1 MSKVNVLIFSAI
13 VGFGFTAGVQI
24 YIAWE
29 KSSTTHGV
37 VLLSEVSMWR
47 GNSHGKSQMIL
58 TEYQLD
64 HKTNKSRSVY
74 LLRHNSR
81 VRNTVLEQNLT
92 VEMDNYGGFKPTI
105 SLDDFPRGL
114 SEREAMLKLAEWL
127 QRLSI
132 AIEDNWSEP

>member
-1 MSKVNVLIFSAI
+1 MAKA
-13 VGFGFTAGVQI
+13 
-24 YIAWE
+24 
-29 KSSTTHGV
+29 
-37 VLLSEVSMWR
+37 M
-47 GNSHGKSQMIL
+47 MIL
-58 TEYQLD
+58 TEYQFD

-92 VEMDNYGGFKPTI
+92 VEMDKFGNFKPTI
-105 SLDDFPRGL
+105 ALDDFPRGL

-132 AIEDNWSEP
+132 VIEDNWSQP

>member
-1 MSKVNVLIFSAI
+1 
-13 VGFGFTAGVQI
+13 
-24 YIAWE
+24 
-29 KSSTTHGV
+29 
-37 VLLSEVSMWR
+37 MWR

-58 TEYQLD
+58 TEYKLD

-92 VEMDNYGGFKPTI
+92 VEMDNYGRFKPTI

>member
-1 MSKVNVLIFSAI
+1 MSKVNVLIFQQLLALVLLPECRFI
-13 VGFGFTAGVQI
+13 LRGK
-24 YIAWE
+24 

-58 TEYQLD
+58 TEYQFD

-92 VEMDNYGGFKPTI
+92 VEMDNYGASSQQF
-105 SLDDFPRGL
+105 
-114 SEREAMLKLAEWL
+114 
-127 QRLSI
+127 RLMI
-132 AIEDNWSEP
+132 FLVV

>member
-1 MSKVNVLIFSAI
+1 MLALVLLPERRFILR
-13 VGFGFTAGVQI
+13 GK
-24 YIAWE
+24 

-58 TEYQLD
+58 TEYKLD

-92 VEMDNYGGFKPTI
+92 VEMDNCGGFKPTI

>member
-1 MSKVNVLIFSAI
+1 MLALVLLPECRFILR
-13 VGFGFTAGVQI
+13 
-24 YIAWE
+24 E
-29 KSSTTHGV
+29 KKSSTTHGV
-37 VLLSEVSMWR
+37 VLLSEVGMWR

-58 TEYQLD
+58 TEYQFD

>member
-1 MSKVNVLIFSAI
+1 
-13 VGFGFTAGVQI
+13 
-24 YIAWE
+24 
-29 KSSTTHGV
+29 
-37 VLLSEVSMWR
+37 MWR
-47 GNSHGKSQMIL
+47 GNNHGRSHMIL
-58 TEYQLD
+58 TEYKLD

-74 LLRHNSR
+74 LLRHNSC

-92 VEMDNYGGFKPTI
+92 VEMDNFGNFKPTI

-132 AIEDNWSEP
+132 VIEDNWSQP

>member
-1 MSKVNVLIFSAI
+1 LLALVLLPECRFILR
-13 VGFGFTAGVQI
+13 GK
-24 YIAWE
+24 

-58 TEYQLD
+58 TEYQFD

-81 VRNTVLEQNLT
+81 VMNTVLEQNLT
-92 VEMDNYGGFKPTI
+92 VEIDSYGGFKPTI

>member
-24 YIAWE
+24 YITWE

-47 GNSHGKSQMIL
+47 GNNHGKSQMIL
-58 TEYQLD
+58 TEYKLD

-92 VEMDNYGGFKPTI
+92 VEMDNYGDSSQQFHLMI
-105 SLDDFPRGL
+105 FLVV
-114 SEREAMLKLAEWL
+114 
-127 QRLSI
+127 
-132 AIEDNWSEP
+132 

>member
-1 MSKVNVLIFSAI
+1 MSKVNVLIFQQLLALVLLPECRFI
-13 VGFGFTAGVQI
+13 LRGK
-24 YIAWE
+24 

-58 TEYQLD
+58 TEYQFD

-92 VEMDNYGGFKPTI
+92 VEIDNYGGFKPTI

>member
-1 MSKVNVLIFSAI
+1 
-13 VGFGFTAGVQI
+13 
-24 YIAWE
+24 
-29 KSSTTHGV
+29 
-37 VLLSEVSMWR
+37 MWR

-58 TEYQLD
+58 TEYQFD

-74 LLRHNSR
+74 LIRPNSR

-92 VEMDNYGGFKPTI
+92 VEIDNYGGFKPTI

>member
-1 MSKVNVLIFSAI
+1 
-13 VGFGFTAGVQI
+13 
-24 YIAWE
+24 
-29 KSSTTHGV
+29 
-37 VLLSEVSMWR
+37 MWR
-47 GNSHGKSQMIL
+47 GNNHGRSHMIL
-58 TEYQLD
+58 TEYKLD

-92 VEMDNYGGFKPTI
+92 VEMDNFGNFKPTI

-114 SEREAMLKLAEWL
+114 GEREAMLKLAEWL

-132 AIEDNWSEP
+132 VIEDNWSQP

>member
-1 MSKVNVLIFSAI
+1 
-13 VGFGFTAGVQI
+13 
-24 YIAWE
+24 
-29 KSSTTHGV
+29 
-37 VLLSEVSMWR
+37 MWR
-47 GNSHGKSQMIL
+47 GNNHGKSQMIL
-58 TEYQLD
+58 TEYKLD

-114 SEREAMLKLAEWL
+114 SEREAMLNLCSHSANF
-127 QRLSI
+127 SI
-132 AIEDNWSEP
+132 ASLSL

>member
-1 MSKVNVLIFSAI
+1 MSKVNVLIFQQLLALVLLPECRFI
-13 VGFGFTAGVQI
+13 LRGK
-24 YIAWE
+24 

-58 TEYQLD
+58 TEYQFD

>member
-1 MSKVNVLIFSAI
+1 MALVLLPERRFILR
-13 VGFGFTAGVQI
+13 GK
-24 YIAWE
+24 

-47 GNSHGKSQMIL
+47 GNNHGKSQMIL
-58 TEYQLD
+58 TEYKLD

-92 VEMDNYGGFKPTI
+92 VEMDNCGGFKPTI

>member
-1 MSKVNVLIFSAI
+1 
-13 VGFGFTAGVQI
+13 
-24 YIAWE
+24 
-29 KSSTTHGV
+29 
-37 VLLSEVSMWR
+37 MWR
-47 GNSHGKSQMIL
+47 GNNHGRSYMIL
-58 TEYQLD
+58 TEYKLD

-92 VEMDNYGGFKPTI
+92 VEMDNFGNFKPTI
-105 SLDDFPRGL
+105 SLDDFPRSL

-132 AIEDNWSEP
+132 VIEDNWSQP

>member
-1 MSKVNVLIFSAI
+1 
-13 VGFGFTAGVQI
+13 
-24 YIAWE
+24 
-29 KSSTTHGV
+29 
-37 VLLSEVSMWR
+37 MWR

-92 VEMDNYGGFKPTI
+92 VEMDNYGA
-105 SLDDFPRGL
+105 S
-114 SEREAMLKLAEWL
+114 S
-127 QRLSI
+127 QQYRLMI
-132 AIEDNWSEP
+132 FLVV

>member
-1 MSKVNVLIFSAI
+1 LLALVLLPECRFILR
-13 VGFGFTAGVQI
+13 GK
-24 YIAWE
+24 

>member
-1 MSKVNVLIFSAI
+1 LLALVLLPECRFILR
-13 VGFGFTAGVQI
+13 G
-24 YIAWE
+24 E

-47 GNSHGKSQMIL
+47 GNNHGKSQMIL
-58 TEYQLD
+58 TEYKLD

>member
-1 MSKVNVLIFSAI
+1 M
-13 VGFGFTAGVQI
+13 
-24 YIAWE
+24 W
-29 KSSTTHGV
+29 HG
-37 VLLSEVSMWR
+37 
-47 GNSHGKSQMIL
+47 NNHGGSQMIL

-92 VEMDNYGGFKPTI
+92 VEMDNSGNFKPTI
-105 SLDDFPRGL
+105 LLDDFPRGL

-132 AIEDNWSEP
+132 VIEDNWSQP

>member
-1 MSKVNVLIFSAI
+1 MRGK
-13 VGFGFTAGVQI
+13 
-24 YIAWE
+24 

-47 GNSHGKSQMIL
+47 GNNHGKSQMIL
-58 TEYQLD
+58 TEYQFD
-64 HKTNKSRSVY
+64 HKTNESRSVY

-92 VEMDNYGGFKPTI
+92 VEMDNFGNFKPTI

>member
-1 MSKVNVLIFSAI
+1 MSKVNVLILLR
-13 VGFGFTAGVQI
+13 GK
-24 YIAWE
+24 

-58 TEYQLD
+58 TEYQFD

-92 VEMDNYGGFKPTI
+92 VEIDSYGGFKPTI

>member
-1 MSKVNVLIFSAI
+1 MLALVLLPECRFILR
-13 VGFGFTAGVQI
+13 GK
-24 YIAWE
+24 

-37 VLLSEVSMWR
+37 VLLSEVSLWR
-47 GNSHGKSQMIL
+47 GNNHGKSQMIL
-58 TEYQLD
+58 TESKLD

-92 VEMDNYGGFKPTI
+92 VEMDNCGGFKPTI

>member
-1 MSKVNVLIFSAI
+1 
-13 VGFGFTAGVQI
+13 
-24 YIAWE
+24 
-29 KSSTTHGV
+29 
-37 VLLSEVSMWR
+37 MWR
-47 GNSHGKSQMIL
+47 GNNHGGSQMIL
-58 TEYQLD
+58 TEYKLD

-81 VRNTVLEQNLT
+81 ARNTVLEQNLT
-92 VEMDNYGGFKPTI
+92 VEIDSLGNFKPTI

-132 AIEDNWSEP
+132 VIEDNWSQP

>member
-1 MSKVNVLIFSAI
+1 
-13 VGFGFTAGVQI
+13 
-24 YIAWE
+24 
-29 KSSTTHGV
+29 
-37 VLLSEVSMWR
+37 MWR
-47 GNSHGKSQMIL
+47 GNNHGRSHMIL
-58 TEYQLD
+58 TEYKLD

-92 VEMDNYGGFKPTI
+92 VEMDNFGNFRSTI

-132 AIEDNWSEP
+132 VIEDNWSQP

>member
-1 MSKVNVLIFSAI
+1 MSKVNVLIFQQLLALVLLPECRFI
-13 VGFGFTAGVQI
+13 LRGK
-24 YIAWE
+24 

-47 GNSHGKSQMIL
+47 GNNHGKSQMIL
-58 TEYQLD
+58 TEYKLD

-92 VEMDNYGGFKPTI
+92 VEMDNCGGFKPTI

>member
-1 MSKVNVLIFSAI
+1 MLALVLLPERRFILR
-13 VGFGFTAGVQI
+13 GK
-24 YIAWE
+24 

-47 GNSHGKSQMIL
+47 GNNHGKSQMIL
-58 TEYQLD
+58 TEYKLD

-92 VEMDNYGGFKPTI
+92 VEMDNCGGFKPTI

>member
-1 MSKVNVLIFSAI
+1 
-13 VGFGFTAGVQI
+13 
-24 YIAWE
+24 
-29 KSSTTHGV
+29 
-37 VLLSEVSMWR
+37 MWR
-47 GNSHGKSQMIL
+47 GNNHGRSHMIL
-58 TEYQLD
+58 TEYKLD

-92 VEMDNYGGFKPTI
+92 VEMDNFGNFKPTI
-105 SLDDFPRGL
+105 SLDDFPCGL

-132 AIEDNWSEP
+132 VIEDNWSQP

>member
-1 MSKVNVLIFSAI
+1 MLALVLLPECRFILR
-13 VGFGFTAGVQI
+13 GK
-24 YIAWE
+24 
-29 KSSTTHGV
+29 KSSTTHEV

-47 GNSHGKSQMIL
+47 GNNHGKSQMIL
-58 TEYQLD
+58 TEYKLD

-92 VEMDNYGGFKPTI
+92 VEMDNCGGFKPTI

-132 AIEDNWSEP
+132 AINLYDDTKTFS